1 MTIDK
6 SMQYDEITNSKGVTM
21 AETIGSIEQFIKEN
35 NLEGSNEA
43 HHLYSVALA
52 GLREHLAAE
61 KGVTLEEL
69 HTMPFT
75 DSSTSEN

>member
-1 MTIDK
+1 VTIDK
-6 SMQYDEITNSKGVTM
+6 SMQYYEITNSKRVTM

-35 NLEGSNEA
+35 NLEDSNEA
-43 HHLYSVALA
+43 RHLYSVALT

-69 HTMPFT
+69 HMMPFT

>member
-52 GLREHLAAE
+52 GLREHLAVE

-69 HTMPFT
+69 HMMPFT